1 MLYAGIDLGTSSVKL
16 LLMDKEGT
24 IINTVTE
31 EYPIYF
37 PKTGWAE
44 QNPEDWYRSVMT
56 GMKRLLEGRTG
67 GNQFWRSDAWT
78 CCP

>member
-44 QNPEDWYRSVMT
+44 QNPEDWYRSVMN
-56 GMKRLLEGRTG
+56 GISCLYADRCVQHRCFRCIRNL
-67 GNQFWRSDAWT
+67 AI
-78 CCP
+78 

>member
-31 EYPIYF
+31 EYPIYHSI
-37 PKTGWAE
+37 
-44 QNPEDWYRSVMT
+44 NDLV
-56 GMKRLLEGRTG
+56 
-67 GNQFWRSDAWT
+67 QFSGTVLKFKAT
-78 CCP
+78 LFSAIANS